1 MQSSL
6 RTYALVV
13 VLVVILVVVAVLGSR
28 GGLTSSS
35 ASLPPALPGP
45 RVNRIAYV
53 DLDGQVL
60 SMNPDGSDILSISAG
75 DGFFTWPTWSPD
87 AKTLVYSAV
96 EGDRSS
102 GPSISLYSFDTASG
116 QSQKLFVGEPGV
128 AGLLAE
134 GVVHYPLWS
143 PDSKRLAFIAVTAR
157 GLTLFVDEVSAATD
171 VEPVLDRGPLWM
183 SWSSDSAY
191 LLVHRGA
198 DHFLV
203 DTARGNAVERLD
215 VQAIEYRVPAW
226 VPGQNTVTVLS
237 SNGSGL
243 DLGNADVVAGKLG
256 KTRPIASVTRA
267 PAFLWSPDGAYL
279 ALADTVRPLSYLRL
293 NLLAYRDLRLIPSD
307 ARSKQIELQDNILA
321 YFWSP
326 DSTKLAY
333 VTLAEGTNVLRWK
346 LLSVSD
352 GSQTPLV
359 DFVPSRDQLTMFQF
373 FDQYAY
379 SHLLWSPDS
388 RSLVFAGQLDTSA
401 VTASAALHPGHQG
414 SHIIVID
421 TEPTVSVEVIVPGT
435 LGFWS
440 PR

>member
-6 RTYALVV
+6 RAYALVV
-13 VLVVILVVVAVLGSR
+13 VLVVLLVVVAVLGSR

-35 ASLPPALPGP
+35 ASLPPAPG
-45 RVNRIAYV
+45 VNRIAYV
-53 DLDGQVL
+53 DLEGRVL
-60 SMNPDGSDILSISAG
+60 SMTPDGSGLLSISAG
-75 DGFFTWPTWSPD
+75 DGFFAWPTWSPD
-87 AKTLVYSAV
+87 AKTLVFSAV

-102 GPSISLYSFDTASG
+102 SPSISLYSFERASG
-116 QSQKLFVGEPGV
+116 QRKKLFVGDPGV

-143 PDSKRLAFIAVTAR
+143 PDSKRLAFIAVTAG
-157 GLTLFVDEVSAATD
+157 GLTLFVDEVSAATNA
-171 VEPVLDRGPLWM
+171 EPVLDRGPLWM

-203 DTARGNAVERLD
+203 DTARGNAVERLE
-215 VQAIEYRVPAW
+215 VQAIQYRVPAW
-226 VPGQNTVTVLS
+226 IPQQNTVTVLS

-243 DLGNADVVAGKLG
+243 ELGNADVVAGNLG
-256 KTRPIASVTRA
+256 KTRPIAKVTRA

-279 ALADTVRPLSYLRL
+279 ALAETVRPLGYLGL
-293 NLLAYRDLRLIPSD
+293 NLFAYRDLRLIPSG
-307 ARSKQIELQDNILA
+307 AESKQIELQDNILA

-333 VTLAEGTNVLRWK
+333 VTLAEGTRGLRWK
-346 LLSVSD
+346 LLDVSD

-388 RSLVFAGQLDTSA
+388 RSLVFAGQPRASA

-414 SHIIVID
+414 SHIIVVD
-421 TEPTVSVEVIVPGT
+421 TEPTISVEVIVPGT
-435 LGFWS
+435 LGVWS

>member
-1 MQSSL
+1 MQSSI
-6 RTYALVV
+6 RVYALVV
-13 VLVVILVVVAVLGSR
+13 LLVVLLVVVAVLGSR

-45 RVNRIAYV
+45 GVNRIAFV

-60 SMNPDGSDILSISAG
+60 SMNPDGSDLQSISAG

-87 AKTLVYSAV
+87 AKTLVFSAV
-96 EGDRSS
+96 EGDRGSV
-102 GPSISLYSFDTASG
+102 PSIILYSFDTASK
-116 QSQKLFVGEPGV
+116 QKKKLFVGEPGV
-128 AGLLAE
+128 AGLLAV

-143 PDSKRLAFIAVTAR
+143 PDSKRLAFIAVTAA
-157 GLTLFVDEVSAATD
+157 GLTLFIDEVSAATD

-183 SWSSDSAY
+183 SWSSNSAY

-203 DTARGNAVERLD
+203 DTARGNAVERLP

-226 VPGQNTVTVLS
+226 IPRQDTVTVVS
-237 SNGSGL
+237 SNGIGL

-256 KTRPIASVTRA
+256 KTRLIATVTRE

-279 ALADTVRPLSYLRL
+279 ALAETVRPLSYLGL
-293 NLLAYRDLRLIPSD
+293 NLFAYRDLRLIPSG
-307 ARSKQIELQDNILA
+307 AQSKQIELQDNILA

-326 DSTKLAY
+326 DSTKLAF
-333 VTLAEGTNVLRWK
+333 VTLAEGANVLRWK
-346 LLSVSD
+346 LLDVSD

-359 DFVPSRDQLTMFQF
+359 DFVPSPDQLTMFQF

-414 SHIIVID
+414 SHIVVID

>member
-6 RTYALVV
+6 RAYALVI
-13 VLVVILVVVAVLGSR
+13 VLVVLLVVVGVVVAVVDTKGVP
-28 GGLTSSS
+28 GL
-35 ASLPPALPGP
+35 
-45 RVNRIAYV
+45 NRIAYV

-60 SMNPDGSDILSISAG
+60 SMNPDGSDHRSISAG

-87 AKTLVYSAV
+87 AKTLVFSGV
-96 EGDRSS
+96 EGDRGS
-102 GPSISLYSFDTASG
+102 GLSISLYSFDTASG
-116 QSQKLFVGEPGV
+116 QRKKFFVGDPGV
-128 AGLLAE
+128 AGLLAQ

-203 DTARGNAVERLD
+203 DAARGNAVERLD
-215 VQAIEYRVPAW
+215 AQAIEYRVPAW
-226 VPGQNTVTVLS
+226 TPRRQTVTVLS
-237 SNGSGL
+237 SNGPGL
-243 DLGNADVVAGKLG
+243 DLGNADVVDGKLG
-256 KTRPIASVTRA
+256 KTRPIAQVTRG
-267 PAFLWSPDGAYL
+267 PAFLWAPDGAYL
-279 ALADTVRPLSYLRL
+279 ALADTARRLSYLGL
-293 NLLAYRDLRLIPSD
+293 NLFAYRDLRLIPGD
-307 ARSKQIELQDNILA
+307 ARSKQIEFQDNILA

-333 VTLAEGTNVLRWK
+333 VTLAEGANVLRWK
-346 LLSVSD
+346 LLNVAD

-359 DFVPSRDQLTMFQF
+359 DFVPSRDQLTMLQF

-388 RSLVFAGQLDTSA
+388 RSLVFAGELRSGA
-401 VTASAALHPGHQG
+401 VTASAALHPGHPG

-421 TEPTVSVEVIVPGT
+421 TEPTVSVEVIVPGN

>member
-1 MQSSL
+1 M
-6 RTYALVV
+6 
-13 VLVVILVVVAVLGSR
+13 
-28 GGLTSSS
+28 
-35 ASLPPALPGP
+35 AS
-45 RVNRIAYV
+45 
-53 DLDGQVL
+53 
-60 SMNPDGSDILSISAG
+60 
-75 DGFFTWPTWSPD
+75 FTWPTWSPD
-87 AKTLVYSAV
+87 AKTLVFSAV
-96 EGDRSS
+96 EGDRGR
-102 GPSISLYSFDTASG
+102 GPSMSLYSFDTASG
-116 QSQKLFVGEPGV
+116 ESKKLFVGDPGV
-128 AGLLAE
+128 TGFLAE

-143 PDSKRLAFIAVTAR
+143 PDSKRLAFIAVTAS

-215 VQAIEYRVPAW
+215 VQATQYRVPAW
-226 VPGQNTVTVLS
+226 TPRRNTVTVLS
-237 SNGSGL
+237 SNGFDL
-243 DLGNADVVAGKLG
+243 NLGNADVVAGKLG
-256 KTRPIASVTRA
+256 KTRPIAEVTRG

-279 ALADTVRPLSYLRL
+279 ALAETVRPLSYLGL
-293 NLLAYRDLRLIPSD
+293 NLLAYRDLRLIPSG
-307 ARSKQIELQDNILA
+307 AESKQIELQDNILA

-333 VTLAEGTNVLRWK
+333 VTLAEGANVLRWK
-346 LLSVSD
+346 LLNVSD
-352 GSQTPLV
+352 FGGQTPLV
-359 DFVPSRDQLTMFQF
+359 DFFPSRDQLTMFQF

-388 RSLVFAGQLDTSA
+388 RSLVFAGQLRAGA
-401 VTASAALHPGHQG
+401 VTASVALHPGHQG

-421 TEPTVSVEVIVPGT
+421 TEPTVSAEVIVPGFM
-435 LGFWS
+435 GFWS